1 MTKEVPPPLLP
12 RNVIMFFCFFR
23 PTTSV
28 AGDEPPNEA
37 ALLNPW
43 PRRLALLACAGGG
56 FLYAAALPPLNFSF
70 AAFFALLPVMVYV
83 SLERRW
89 YMRALAGWLWGWCWA
104 ICAYFWLREI
114 EWFVPWLLAPVIAL
128 FPTVWA
134 VVTGIVS
141 RSLLFPPLVEGCGM
155 DSRRQYLARGPRLWR
170 LILMGLHAAA
180 LYIVIEYTR
189 SRLFVWNDLAV
200 TQYRNLV
207 LIQLAAL
214 IGSYG
219 VGFGVALVNSAWWM
233 LFFRRGWRAAIVLMS
248 LAVLLFLSG
257 WCYARWRHVPKPDVE
272 WKVLAIQGD
281 LSQRRH
287 ATEEEAAEALTV
299 YGELS
304 EQGLAQHPDADI
316 TVWPEGAI
324 PVLYHSNLQRCNIRL
339 PEGDLTAEYQRIVR
353 DLTLIKKKKMLLGAL
368 DIEEATLQRMKSN
381 DPPLG
386 VTNSALLIDAWGGVI
401 GRYDKYHRVPFG
413 EYVPFRRYLPDS
425 WIKMI
430 DMGRDLVPGQKLTY
444 IAELPAGEG
453 GRHTIRPGV
462 VICYEGVF
470 SYVTRGTVLHGAN
483 VLVALSNDAWYPRS
497 CEPEQHL
504 ANATLRAVEC
514 GVPMVRVGNNSGS
527 GIVMPD
533 GSFAQA
539 LEVPGPES
547 RPELRRGRGVRLL
560 RVPVT
565 EFPSPTLFLRI
576 GDLFP
581 ILLIAFVILMY
592 LYARWQRG
600 FVFSG
605 LAEMRDTLEREKQE
619 RAAAAEPKERS

>member
-1 MTKEVPPPLLP
+1 ML
-12 RNVIMFFCFFR
+12 FCFFR
-23 PTTSV
+23 PTTI
-28 AGDEPPNEA
+28 AAAEPPDEA
-37 ALLNPW
+37 RLLNRW
-43 PRRLALLACAGGG
+43 PHRLALLACAVGGL
-56 FLYAAALPPLNFSF
+56 LYAAALPPLNLSF

-83 SLERRW
+83 SMERRW

-134 VVTGIVS
+134 VVMGAVS
-141 RSLLFPPLVEGCGM
+141 RSLLFPPLIEGAGM
-155 DSRRQYLARGPRLWR
+155 DSRREYLANGPRLWR
-170 LILMGLHAAA
+170 LILMGINAAA

-200 TQYRNLV
+200 TQYRNIA

-214 IGSYG
+214 TGSYG
-219 VGFGVALVNSAWWM
+219 VGFGVALVNSAWWV
-233 LFFRRGWRAAIVLMS
+233 LCYRRGWRATLALVGV
-248 LAVLLFLSG
+248 AVLLFLAG
-257 WCYARWRHVPKPDVE
+257 WCYTRWRRVPKPDVE

-287 ATEEEAAEALTV
+287 PKPGQAEEALTV
-299 YGELS
+299 YRSLS
-304 EQGLAQHPDADI
+304 EQGLKQHPDTDVI
-316 TVWPEGAI
+316 VWPESAVPLIFYGSIA
-324 PVLYHSNLQRCNIRL
+324 L
-339 PEGDLTAEYQRIVR
+339 PPSAQPHAGYQSVVR
-353 DLTLIKKKKMLLGAL
+353 NLTLHNRKKLLFGAL
-368 DIEEATLQRMKSN
+368 DLEEPAVKKFKKG
-381 DPPLG
+381 DPEPGL
-386 VTNSALLIDAWGGVI
+386 TNSALLVDEWGGII

-425 WIKMI
+425 LIGMI
-430 DMGRDLVPGQKLTY
+430 DMGRDLVPGNKLTY

-453 GRHTIRPGV
+453 GRGTVRPGV

-470 SYVTRGTVLHGAN
+470 GYVTRETVSHGAN

-533 GSFAQA
+533 GRFVQA
-539 LEVPGPES
+539 VEVPGPES
-547 RPELRRGRGVRLL
+547 RPELRRGRGFRML
-560 RVPVT
+560 RVPVAT
-565 EFPSPTLFLRI
+565 FPAPTVYLRI

-581 ILLIAFVILMY
+581 ILLIAFVVLAA
-592 LYARWQRG
+592 LYARWQRR
-600 FVFSG
+600 FVFYG
-605 LAEMRDTLEREKQE
+605 LVEMQNTQEREKRKRE
-619 RAAAAEPKERS
+619 SAAEPKERS

>member
-1 MTKEVPPPLLP
+1 
-12 RNVIMFFCFFR
+12 MFFYSFR
-23 PTTSV
+23 PTTV
-28 AGDEPPNEA
+28 TAAAEPPNEA
-37 ALLNPW
+37 RLLNPR
-43 PRRLALLACAGGG
+43 PRLLALAACAVGGL
-56 FLYAAALPPLNFSF
+56 LYAAALPPLNLSF
-70 AAFFALLPVMVYV
+70 AAFFALLPVMIYV
-83 SLERRW
+83 SMEPRW
-89 YMRALAGWLWGWCWA
+89 YMHALAGWLWGWCWA
-104 ICAYFWLREI
+104 SCAYFWLREI

-128 FPTVWA
+128 FPAAWA
-134 VVTGIVS
+134 VATGFVS

-155 DSRRQYLARGPRLWR
+155 DSRRQYLADGPRLWR
-170 LILMGLHAAA
+170 LILMGLNAAA

-200 TQYRNLV
+200 TQYRNPA

-214 IGSYG
+214 IGSYA
-219 VGFGVALVNSAWWM
+219 VGFAVALVNSAWWVACY
-233 LFFRRGWRAAIVLMS
+233 RRGWRATVILAS
-248 LAVLLFLSG
+248 LAALMFLSG
-257 WCYARWRHVPKPDVE
+257 WCYTRWRKVPKPDLE

-287 ATEEEAAEALTV
+287 ASEAEAIEALTV

-304 EQGLAQHPDADI
+304 ERGLAQHPDADI

-324 PVLYHSNLQRCNIRL
+324 PILYFSNLQRCNITL
-339 PEGDLTAEYQRIVR
+339 KEGDLTAEYQRLVR
-353 DLTLIKKKKMLLGAL
+353 NLTLIKKKKMLLGAL
-368 DIEEATLQRMKSN
+368 DLEEATLKRMKSN

-386 VTNSALLIDAWGGVI
+386 ITNSALLIDEWGGVI

-413 EYVPFRRYLPDS
+413 EYVPFRRYLPES

-453 GRHTIRPGV
+453 NRYKVRPGV

-470 SYVTRGTVLHGAN
+470 GYVTRNTVLHGAN
-483 VLVALSNDAWYPRS
+483 VLVALSNDAWYPKS

-533 GSFAQA
+533 GRFAQA

-565 EFPSPTLFLRI
+565 EFPPHTVYLRI

-581 ILLIAFVILMY
+581 ILLIGFVILAFV
-592 LYARWQRG
+592 YARWQRL
-600 FVFSG
+600 FVFYG
-605 LAEMRDTLEREKQE
+605 LVEMRDKLEREKPEQ
-619 RAAAAEPKERS
+619 S